1 MFVSQ
6 SRSIGAI
13 KTWTI
18 LTKDKDIT
26 KDQAENM
33 YKYIRELKHFDF
45 RTSKFWIDIPASQ
58 TFTFEDLQQWAGLDL
73 PKDCKNKPW
82 WEILKRNFQ
91 PKQVT
96 YFVQLLKNYGQKVL
110 NSKPE
115 IIIDTIHSVKG
126 GEANHV
132 CIYSKTNYP
141 AAFSHK
147 NKDEKSDE
155 KRVYYTGV
163 TRAKKSLHI
172 FSTDRLMSI
181 VTGKQ

>member
-1 MFVSQ
+1 MCKNTGLYFSDNQ
-6 SRSIGAI
+6 GNKSFDSKQWDAI
-13 KTWTI
+13 KTWTV

-33 YKYIRELKHFDF
+33 YKYIRQLKHFDF

-73 PKDCKNKPW
+73 TKDCKNKPW

-126 GEANHV
+126 VKQITFVFIQKQITPLLFH
-132 CIYSKTNYP
+132 IKIKMRSLM
-141 AAFSHK
+141 
-147 NKDEKSDE
+147 
-155 KRVYYTGV
+155 
-163 TRAKKSLHI
+163 KKGILYWC
-172 FSTDRLMSI
+172 D
-181 VTGKQ
+181 